1 MGMTRTTVVVP
12 GRLAWHKERFRAAEQ
27 NALGLQILTPT
38 QVAGRLAGGFL
49 EAASRDTCHVL
60 VRDALTNLKF
70 AELEQLR
77 EMPGAVKAISTSL
90 MKVWDA
96 DLDLQALAA
105 RSPRISDLA
114 KIEAYVRDH
123 LPVGMMLQREL
134 VSAAI
139 GNLRNA
145 SCVLGSV
152 SVRGFVFVAP
162 CWRRLFLSLA
172 GSISIEWH
180 SIETLRGQLTWT
192 QDSTIRAVVKPKQE
206 PRQSSVVCATPKH
219 EAIEALRWARQ
230 LIVSGRAKPHEIGIV
245 ASATEDWDED
255 FRVLV
260 ADSQLPLHLV
270 HGCSATST
278 FPGQQAGSL
287 ATVLLEGLS
296 HDRVVRALRLLHN
309 TSKLKSLPPDW
320 YTNLDP
326 DAPLLKLGHWQ
337 VSLDKL
343 AEDRERP
350 DFRPALLPILDLL
363 SKGAPVAERVGEEL
377 LSGQAR
383 AIWRRA
389 LLDGPA
395 EALLTTIGQVRV
407 PDESD
412 PNANIVW
419 GPAHTV
425 ASAPRPFT
433 FMLGLTSRNWPR
445 QGREDG
451 LLPSHILDAALLEPA
466 SVTLQDRTHFAVL
479 RDASNEIVYSRSRR
493 DSEGRLLGTSPL
505 ASSEMASQHLQR
517 SRIPQHAFSE
527 SDRLLARRQEFSE
540 TERANSA
547 VACYRDWRSLKITA
561 HDGLLNSGH
570 PVIEAAIA
578 RAHSATSLRRML
590 TDPLGFVWGY
600 ALGWKPPSPLSQE
613 EPLAFDNLTYG
624 ILVHELLRLT
634 AASLELN
641 GGFAVATQKQ
651 VESALAE
658 ATSRVALDW
667 ELTKPLPPRLLWQ
680 RTLTEARDTA
690 LSALMWP
697 LPKFKDQKTYVEVPF
712 GGLEGGEDNAPWDRN
727 ALVAIP
733 GSDLKLRGKIDRV
746 DLDAKSTNARVIDY
760 NTGRCPDEEPGLD
773 NGKEL
778 QRCLYA
784 VAVKALLG
792 QVTAV
797 EAALLYPGSA
807 GNLYSLSDPS
817 AQTKELIRFL
827 QLAEQMLRSGRSVFG
842 MGAESRYNDLAFALP
857 ANAEGVYFSQKAAA
871 RDAMVGDLSSLWGEN

>member
-1 MGMTRTTVVVP
+1 MTRRTIVVP
-12 GRLAWHKERFRAAEQ
+12 SRLAWHKERFRAAEQ
-27 NALGLQILTPT
+27 NALGLQILTPP
-38 QVAGRLAGGFL
+38 QLAGRLAGGFL
-49 EAASRDTCHVL
+49 EAASRDTCHML
-60 VRDALTNLKF
+60 VRDALADLKF

-77 EMPGAVKAISTSL
+77 EMPGAVKAICNTL

-105 RSPRISDLA
+105 QAPRISDLA
-114 KIEAYVRDH
+114 RIEAYVRDH
-123 LPVGMMLQREL
+123 LPGGMMLQREL
-134 VSAAI
+134 ISAAI
-139 GNLRNA
+139 AKLKNA
-145 SCVLGSV
+145 GCVLGPV
-152 SVRGFVFVAP
+152 TACGFVFVAP
-162 CWRRLFLSLA
+162 CWRRLFLVLA
-172 GSISIEWH
+172 GSTSIEWH
-180 SIETLRGQLTWT
+180 SIETLKEQLNWT
-192 QDSTIRAVVKPKQE
+192 QNSAIRGVVKPKRT

-219 EAIEALRWARQ
+219 EVIEALRLARQ
-230 LIVSGRAKPHEIGIV
+230 LIVSGRAQPHEIAIV

-270 HGCSATST
+270 HGRSATST

-296 HDRVVRALRLLHN
+296 HDRVVRALRLLHS
-309 TSKLKSLPPDW
+309 TPKLKSLPSDW

-343 AEDRERP
+343 AEEPERP
-350 DFRPALLPILDLL
+350 DFRPTLLPILDLL
-363 SKGAPVAERVGEEL
+363 SKGAPAAEQVGEEL

-389 LLDGPA
+389 LLDGPP
-395 EALLTTIGQVRV
+395 EALMTTIGQVRV

-412 PNANIVW
+412 PNANIIW
-419 GPAHTV
+419 GPAHAV

-445 QGREDG
+445 QGREDA
-451 LLPSHILDAALLEPA
+451 LLPSHILDPVSLEPA
-466 SVTLQDRTHFAVL
+466 SVTVQDRTDFALL
-479 RDASNEIVYSRSRR
+479 RDAAKEIVYSRSRR

-505 ASSEMASQHLQR
+505 APSELVSQHLQR

-540 TERANSA
+540 TEKAKSA

-561 HDGLLNSGH
+561 HDGQLNSGH

-613 EPLAFDNLTYG
+613 EPLALDNPTYG
-624 ILVHELLRLT
+624 TLVHELLRLT
-634 AASLELN
+634 VASLESK
-641 GGFAVATQKQ
+641 GGFAAATRMQ

-658 ATSRVALDW
+658 AASQVALDW
-667 ELTKPLPPRLLWQ
+667 ELTKPLPPSLLWH
-680 RTLTEARDTA
+680 RTLTEARETA
-690 LSALMWP
+690 LSALLWP

-733 GSDLKLRGKIDRV
+733 GSDLKLRGKIDRL
-746 DLDAKSTNARVIDY
+746 DLDAKLTNARVIDY
-760 NTGRCPDEEPGLD
+760 KTGRCPDEEPGLK
-773 NGKEL
+773 NGEEL

-784 VAVKALLG
+784 AAVKALLA

-797 EAALLYPGSA
+797 EAALLYPGPE
-807 GNLYSLSDPS
+807 GNLFSLSDPS
-817 AQTKELIRFL
+817 VQTKELIRFL
-827 QLAEQMLRSGRSVFG
+827 QLAEQLLRAGRSVFG
-842 MGAESRYNDLAFALP
+842 TGAESRYNDLAFALP

-871 RDAMVGDLSSLWGEN
+871 RDAMVGDLRGLWGEN

>member
-1 MGMTRTTVVVP
+1 MTRRTIVVP
-12 GRLAWHKERFRAAEQ
+12 SRLAWHKERFRAAEQ
-27 NALGLQILTPT
+27 NALGLQILTPP
-38 QVAGRLAGGFL
+38 QLAGRLAGGFL
-49 EAASRDTCHVL
+49 EAASRDICHML
-60 VRDALTNLKF
+60 VRDALADLKF

-77 EMPGAVKAISTSL
+77 EMPGAVKAICNTL

-96 DLDLQALAA
+96 DLDLHALAA
-105 RSPRISDLA
+105 QAPRISDLA
-114 KIEAYVRDH
+114 RIEAYVRDH
-123 LPVGMMLQREL
+123 LPGGMMLQREL
-134 VSAAI
+134 ISAAI
-139 GNLRNA
+139 AKLKNA
-145 SCVLGSV
+145 GCVLGPV
-152 SVRGFVFVAP
+152 TVCGFVFVAP
-162 CWRRLFLSLA
+162 CWRRLFLVLA
-172 GSISIEWH
+172 GSTSIEWH
-180 SIETLRGQLTWT
+180 SIETLKEQLNWT
-192 QDSTIRAVVKPKQE
+192 QNSAIRGVVKPKRT

-219 EAIEALRWARQ
+219 EVIEALRWARQ
-230 LIVSGRAKPHEIGIV
+230 LIVSGRAQPHEIAIV

-270 HGCSATST
+270 HGRSATST

-296 HDRVVRALRLLHN
+296 HDRVVRALRLLHS
-309 TSKLKSLPPDW
+309 TPKLKSLPSDW

-343 AEDRERP
+343 AEEPERP
-350 DFRPALLPILDLL
+350 DFRPTLLPILDLL
-363 SKGAPVAERVGEEL
+363 SKGAPAAEQVGEEL

-389 LLDGPA
+389 LLDGPP
-395 EALLTTIGQVRV
+395 EALMTTIGQVRV

-412 PNANIVW
+412 PNANIIW
-419 GPAHTV
+419 GPAHAV

-445 QGREDG
+445 QGREDA
-451 LLPSHILDAALLEPA
+451 LLPSHILDPVSLEPA
-466 SVTLQDRTHFAVL
+466 SVTVQDRTDFALL
-479 RDASNEIVYSRSRR
+479 RDAAKEIVYSRSRR

-505 ASSEMASQHLQR
+505 APSELVSQHLQR

-540 TERANSA
+540 TEKAKSA

-561 HDGLLNSGH
+561 HDGQLNSGH

-613 EPLAFDNLTYG
+613 EPLALDNPTYG
-624 ILVHELLRLT
+624 TLVHELLRLT
-634 AASLELN
+634 VASLESK
-641 GGFAVATQKQ
+641 GGFAAATRMQ

-658 ATSRVALDW
+658 AASQVALDW
-667 ELTKPLPPRLLWQ
+667 ELTKPLPPSLLWQ
-680 RTLTEARDTA
+680 RTLTEARETA
-690 LSALMWP
+690 LSALLWP

-733 GSDLKLRGKIDRV
+733 GSDLKLRGKIDRL
-746 DLDAKSTNARVIDY
+746 DLDAKLTNARVIDY
-760 NTGRCPDEEPGLD
+760 KTGRCPDEEPGLK
-773 NGKEL
+773 NGEEL

-784 VAVKALLG
+784 AAVKALLA

-797 EAALLYPGSA
+797 EAALLYPGPE
-807 GNLYSLSDPS
+807 GNLFSLSDPS
-817 AQTKELIRFL
+817 VQTKELIRFL
-827 QLAEQMLRSGRSVFG
+827 QLAEQLLRAGRSVFG
-842 MGAESRYNDLAFALP
+842 TGAESRYNDLAFALP

-871 RDAMVGDLSSLWGEN
+871 RDAMVGDLRGLWGEN

>member
-1 MGMTRTTVVVP
+1 MTRTTVVVP
-12 GRLAWHKERFRAAEQ
+12 GRLAWHEERFRAAEQ
-27 NALGLQILTPT
+27 NALGLQILTPA
-38 QVAGRLAGGFL
+38 QLAGRLAGGFL

-60 VRDALTNLKF
+60 VRDALTSLKF

-77 EMPGAVKAISTSL
+77 EMPGAVKAVSASL

-96 DLDLQALAA
+96 DLDLQGLASRSA
-105 RSPRISDLA
+105 RINDLA
-114 KIEAYVRDH
+114 RIEAYIRDH
-123 LPVGMMLQREL
+123 LPGGMMLQREL
-134 VSAAI
+134 VSAAV
-139 GNLRNA
+139 GNLKNA
-145 SCVLGSV
+145 GSVLGSV
-152 SVRGFVFVAP
+152 TVRGMVFVAP
-162 CWRRLFLSLA
+162 CWRRLFFALA
-172 GSISIEWH
+172 ASTSIEWY
-180 SIETLRGQLTWT
+180 SIETLKEQLNWT
-192 QDSTIRAVVKPKQE
+192 QGSAIRLVFKSKETPT
-206 PRQSSVVCATPKH
+206 QSSVVCATPKH

-230 LIVSGRAKPHEIGIV
+230 LIVSGRAKPHDIAIV

-270 HGCSATST
+270 HGRSATST
-278 FPGQQAGSL
+278 FSGQQAGSL
-287 ATVLLEGLS
+287 ATILLEGLS

-309 TSKLKSLPPDW
+309 TPKLKSLPSDW
-320 YTNLDP
+320 YTSLDP
-326 DAPLLKLGHWQ
+326 DAPLLKFGHWQ

-343 AEDRERP
+343 AEDSERP
-350 DFRPALLPILDLL
+350 DFRPILLPILDLL
-363 SKGAPVAERVGEEL
+363 SKGALAAEQVGEEL

-389 LLDGPA
+389 LLDGPP
-395 EALLTTIGQVRV
+395 EALMTTIGQVRV
-407 PDESD
+407 SDESD
-412 PNANIVW
+412 PNANIIW
-419 GPAHTV
+419 GPAHAV

-451 LLPSHILDAALLEPA
+451 LLPSHILATALLEPA
-466 SVTLQDRTHFAVL
+466 SMTLQDRTHFAVL
-479 RDASNEIVYSRSRR
+479 RDAACEIVYSRSRR
-493 DSEGRLLGTSPL
+493 DSEGRLLGISPL
-505 ASSEMASQHLQR
+505 ASSESAPEHLQR
-517 SRIPQHAFSE
+517 SRIPQYAFSE

-540 TERANSA
+540 TERAKSA
-547 VACYRDWRSLKITA
+547 VACYRDWRSLKITV

-613 EPLAFDNLTYG
+613 EPLALDNLTYG

-651 VESALAE
+651 VESAIAE
-658 ATSRVALDW
+658 AIVRVAREW

-697 LPKFKDQKTYVEVPF
+697 LPKFKDQKTYVELPF
-712 GGLEGGEDNAPWDRN
+712 GGLEDGEDNAPWDRN

-733 GSDLKLRGKIDRV
+733 GSDLKLRGKIDRL
-746 DLDAKSTNARVIDY
+746 DLDGKSINARVIDY
-760 NTGRCPDEEPGLD
+760 KTGRCPEEEPGLD

-797 EAALLYPGSA
+797 EAALLYPGSE

-817 AQTKELIRFL
+817 VQTKELIRFL

-871 RDAMVGDLSSLWGEN
+871 RDAMVGDLSSLWGGN

>member
-1 MGMTRTTVVVP
+1 MTRRTIVVP
-12 GRLAWHKERFRAAEQ
+12 SRLAWHEERFRAAEE
-27 NALGLQILTPT
+27 NALGLQILTPP
-38 QVAGRLAGGFL
+38 QLAGRLAGGFL
-49 EAASRDTCHVL
+49 EAASWDTCHVL
-60 VRDALTNLKF
+60 VRDALSGLKF

-77 EMPGAVKAISTSL
+77 EMPGAVKAICTTL

-105 RSPRISDLA
+105 RAPRISDLA
-114 KIEAYVRDH
+114 RIEAYVRDH
-123 LPVGMMLQREL
+123 LPGGMMLQREL

-139 GNLRNA
+139 ANLKNA
-145 SCVLGSV
+145 GCVLGSV
-152 SVRGFVFVAP
+152 TVRGFVFVAP
-162 CWRRLFLSLA
+162 CWRRLLRALA
-172 GSISIEWH
+172 GSTSIEWH
-180 SIETLRGQLTWT
+180 SIETVKEQLTWT
-192 QDSTIRAVVKPKQE
+192 QGSAIRAVVRPTQR
-206 PRQSSVVCATPKH
+206 PRQKSVVCATPKH
-219 EAIEALRWARQ
+219 EVIESLRWARE
-230 LIVSGRAKPHEIGIV
+230 LIVSGRAKPQEIAIV

-270 HGCSATST
+270 HGRSATST
-278 FPGQQAGSL
+278 FPGQQAASL

-309 TSKLKSLPPDW
+309 TSKLKSLPSDW
-320 YTNLDP
+320 YTELDQ

-343 AEDRERP
+343 AEDSERP
-350 DFRPALLPILDLL
+350 DFRPTLLPILDLL

-383 AIWRRA
+383 SIWRRA
-389 LLDGPA
+389 LLDGPP
-395 EALLTTIGQVRV
+395 EALMTTIAQVRV

-412 PNANIVW
+412 PNANMIW
-419 GPAHTV
+419 GPAHAV

-433 FMLGLTSRNWPR
+433 FILGLTSRNWPR

-451 LLPSHILDAALLEPA
+451 LLPSHILDTALLEPA

-479 RDASNEIVYSRSRR
+479 RDAANEIVYSRSRR

-505 ASSEMASQHLQR
+505 ASFEMASQHLQR

-540 TERANSA
+540 TEKAKWA

-613 EPLAFDNLTYG
+613 EPLALDNPTYG
-624 ILVHELLRLT
+624 TLVHELLRLT
-634 AASLELN
+634 VASLESN
-641 GGFAVATQKQ
+641 GGFVTATSMQ
-651 VESALAE
+651 VESAVAE
-658 ATSRVALDW
+658 AATRVALDW
-667 ELTKPLPPRLLWQ
+667 ELTKPLPPSLLWQ
-680 RTLTEARDTA
+680 RTLTKARETA

-727 ALVAIP
+727 VLVTIP
-733 GSDLKLRGKIDRV
+733 GSDLKLRGKIDRL
-746 DLDAKSTNARVIDY
+746 DLDAESKNARVIDY
-760 NTGRCPDEEPGLD
+760 KTGRCPDEEPGLD

-797 EAALLYPGSA
+797 EAALLYPGFE

-817 AQTKELIRFL
+817 VQTKELIRFL
-827 QLAEQMLRSGRSVFG
+827 QLAEQMLRLGRSVFG

-871 RDAMVGDLSSLWGEN
+871 RDAMVGDLSNLWGEN